1 LKSKL
6 DPKIY
11 GPAESAI
18 TTEMIE
24 QQIRGY
30 ATVEEVCFHLMVL
43 SIFLLSVNFVT
54 KLLQFK
60 QFNDRP

>member
-30 ATVEEVCFHLMVL
+30 VTVEEVCFYFMVT
-43 SIFLLSVNFVT
+43 N
-54 KLLQFK
+54 
-60 QFNDRP
+60 